1 PDSDS
6 GDCVDS
12 SWGAPFPPEICNLA
26 TNTYSEYHYKPGL
39 PFDICCN
46 CGDPDC
52 CAGDPDCDCCSTED
66 DLEANQCLPPVLAER
81 SDEVP
86 YPENV
91 YIKKVQDE
99 QFWLEEKKWEDGE
112 EPYTE
117 YDRTMPFGACTMYIE
132 GSNDEDAG
140 FHLGRLAEYTLSE
153 LGVVIRIFKRLDDL
167 MYNNSC
173 SNSSMLYTI
182 DYSPSPYFL
191 PYYFHDKQG

>member
-1 PDSDS
+1 
-6 GDCVDS
+6 
-12 SWGAPFPPEICNLA
+12 
-26 TNTYSEYHYKPGL
+26 
-39 PFDICCN
+39 
-46 CGDPDC
+46 
-52 CAGDPDCDCCSTED
+52 
-66 DLEANQCLPPVLAER
+66 
-81 SDEVP
+81 VP
-86 YPENV
+86 YPEDV
-91 YIKKVQDE
+91 YIKQVQDE

-173 SNSSMLYTI
+173 SNSSMLYTT
-182 DYSPSPYFL
+182 DYSPYPYFL
-191 PYYFHDKQG
+191 PCYFHDKQGQSTEEAEKYVVTNVPAFIYGVLPPTLGSAL